1 MKELKEQIKAT
12 LKQLEE
18 MIKNGA
24 NKSKVIKQR
33 KKLDDLLKRY
43 VKDL

>member
-1 MKELKEQIKAT
+1 MEELKEQIKAE

-18 MIKNGA
+18 MIKSGE
-24 NKSKVIKQR
+24 NKSKVAKQR
-33 KKLDDLLKRY
+33 KKLDHLLKKY